1 MHANQNPTLEN
12 VIDILKNKG
21 WTDEQIVELTNNITK
36 TSFARLYEQA
46 LASFTNEDIKAVEAC
61 QTQEETNE
69 KIRQIYT
76 LRTGKD
82 PNQEAQKFIANFVQ
96 GFMAEYQKELKD
108 QAAT

>member
-1 MHANQNPTLEN
+1 MNPNQNPTLEN
-12 VIDILKNKG
+12 IIEILKNKG

-46 LASFTNEDIKAVEAC
+46 LTSFTDEDMKAVEAC
-61 QTQEETNE
+61 QTQEEANE
-69 KIRQIYT
+69 KIRKFYT

-82 PNQEAQKFIANFVQ
+82 PDQEAQKFVADFCQ
-96 GFMAEYQKELKD
+96 GFMAEYQKE